1 MQGSY
6 MPRPLN
12 ERESDNMSQV
22 SDLNA
27 RLLKAE
33 RSRDTLRDAI
43 DWVLSDAV
51 YKPPEEIGDIAQRW
65 LSRLRA
71 AKEPT

>member
-1 MQGSY
+1 MQGSRF
-6 MPRPLN
+6 PRPLN
-12 ERESDNMSQV
+12 EQRSYDMTHV
-22 SDLNA
+22 MDLTVK
-27 RLLKAE
+27 LLKAE
-33 RSRDTLRDAI
+33 KERDKLRDAI

-65 LSRLRA
+65 LARLRA